1 MSFGL
6 FSQPEIPR
14 AQADSFSD
22 AEKNKIIVE
31 KLFNKRKAIIWNLE
45 NRGPEMKEAYAEE
58 LRMNDLDLAAFG
70 LTKIDYEVY
79 LAKNKETIH

>member
-22 AEKNKIIVE
+22 AEKNKIIV
-31 KLFNKRKAIIWNLE
+31 
-45 NRGPEMKEAYAEE
+45 
-58 LRMNDLDLAAFG
+58 
-70 LTKIDYEVY
+70 
-79 LAKNKETIH
+79 